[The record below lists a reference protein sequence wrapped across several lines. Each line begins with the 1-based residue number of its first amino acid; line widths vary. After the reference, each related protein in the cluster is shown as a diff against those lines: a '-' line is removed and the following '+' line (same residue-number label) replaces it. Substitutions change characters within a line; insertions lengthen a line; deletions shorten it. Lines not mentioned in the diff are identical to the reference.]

1 MYRVQVTGLCLVD
14 SSARQPCKLHPP
26 LWRCRSKTCLKTAY
40 PSGQLFGRI
49 QVISKIKQINWLVVF
64 VLFVEFCI
72 FSMGL
77 TSFMKFGDL
86 LTVLAVG
93 ETKRSLPVTLHL
105 GTGIGYLG
113 WVVYLCKN

>member
-49 QVISKIKQINWLVVF
+49 KVISKIKHVNWLVVF
-64 VLFVEFCI
+64 VLLVEFCI

-77 TSFMKFGDL
+77 AGG
-86 LTVLAVG
+86 VLALCNP
-93 ETKRSLPVTLHL
+93 RSQYQLK
-105 GTGIGYLG
+105 GIPDMRSSDDPASF
-113 WVVYLCKN
+113 